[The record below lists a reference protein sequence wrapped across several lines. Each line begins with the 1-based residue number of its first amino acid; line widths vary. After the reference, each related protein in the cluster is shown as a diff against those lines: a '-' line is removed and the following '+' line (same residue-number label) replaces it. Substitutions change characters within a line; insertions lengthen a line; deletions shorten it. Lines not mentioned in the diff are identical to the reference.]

1 MQDLQLN
8 YCVKLQQALYK
19 TSEYRKNI
27 WNRMWHL
34 RMSPRYTILT
44 SVISSEEQ
52 SAEHGQIRKTRRGKR
67 KMSNEKNSG
76 KKKGLSNALKY
87 FFGVGDAGFV
97 LMSNIETFYFMTFLT
112 DIAAFSAG
120 IAGLIN
126 SVFTIVDACLSWL
139 YGGIING
146 TKAKKWGRYRSWLI
160 MIPWIVPF
168 LYAFMFIRV
177 SDNEMLSAVII
188 IAAAIASHVAWNFS
202 YVANATL
209 ISVVGKTPEEKATL
223 ASSRA
228 TWNNIGGLLFSYLGL
243 PFATLLAGYV
253 GEKNK
258 FAAAAFCLGILM
270 VVTYFAHFKMTEGY
284 EEIETET
291 QAASGKDK
299 TKVSIPEMFS
309 SLFQNPPLM
318 VLMLADLAKWCVKF
332 VTAASAIYYFRDAM
346 GNPGLMAPYL
356 LSVAIGAILGAF
368 VMRYISKALSSRT
381 TMILAYAGMTVSLCL
396 IYFMY
401 GNAYVVIALM
411 TVAQFFYGM
420 AFAASPALYAD
431 TVVYAT
437 WKSGKDASGWIMG
450 LQNLPLKVAV
460 FLRGTILSACLVA
473 VGWQSGAVLEGTA
486 RQGMTIAF
494 ALVPAIFC
502 LVGMLLLIFGFK
514 ITRDKVETYQA
525 EINARS

>member
-1 MQDLQLN
+1 MAGPTKN
-8 YCVKLQQALYK
+8 
-19 TSEYRKNI
+19 SE
-27 WNRMWHL
+27 
-34 RMSPRYTILT
+34 
-44 SVISSEEQ
+44 
-52 SAEHGQIRKTRRGKR
+52 GGK
-67 KMSNEKNSG
+67 KMSKNEIPKQDP
-76 KKKGLSNALKY
+76 KQKKGLTNALKY

-112 DIAAFSAG
+112 DLAGFAAGVAG
-120 IAGLIN
+120 VIN

-160 MIPWIVPF
+160 MVPWMVPF

-177 SDNEMLSAVII
+177 SDNEWLSAVVI
-188 IAAAIASHVAWNFS
+188 IAASIASHVAWNFS

-209 ISVVGKTPEEKATL
+209 ISIVGKTPEDKATL

-228 TWNNIGGLLFSYLGL
+228 TWNNIGGLLFSYMGL

-291 QAASGKDK
+291 AGKKNDK
-299 TKVSIPEMFS
+299 TKITIREMFA

-346 GNPGLMAPYL
+346 GNPGLMTTYL
-356 LSVAIGAILGAF
+356 LCVAIGAIIGAF
-368 VMRYISKALSSRT
+368 SMRYIAKAISSRT
-381 TMILAYAGMTVSLCL
+381 TMIIAYAGGSITVPC
-396 IYFMY
+396 IYFLWKCNDSDRPYDTCPVLLWY
-401 GNAYVVIALM
+401 GFCSFTCTLCGHCSVCNMEERKRCIRM
-411 TVAQFFYGM
+411 DYGITESS
-420 AFAASPALYAD
+420 AED
-431 TVVYAT
+431 CR
-437 WKSGKDASGWIMG
+437 I
-450 LQNLPLKVAV
+450 LK
-460 FLRGTILSACLVA
+460 RNDPQRLSC
-473 VGWQSGAVLEGTA
+473 GGRLE
-486 RQGMTIAF
+486 I
-494 ALVPAIFC
+494 
-502 LVGMLLLIFGFK
+502 
-514 ITRDKVETYQA
+514 
-525 EINARS
+525 RSCS

>member
-1 MQDLQLN
+1 
-8 YCVKLQQALYK
+8 
-19 TSEYRKNI
+19 
-27 WNRMWHL
+27 
-34 RMSPRYTILT
+34 MSTPNN
-44 SVISSEEQ
+44 
-52 SAEHGQIRKTRRGKR
+52 GKQ
-67 KMSNEKNSG
+67 
-76 KKKGLSNALKY
+76 KKKLSTALKY

-112 DIAAFSAG
+112 DLAGFGAG

-126 SVFTIVDACLSWL
+126 SIFTTVDACLSWL

-160 MIPWIVPF
+160 IVPWMVPF
-168 LYAFMFIRV
+168 LYAFMFLRV
-177 SDNEMLSAVII
+177 SSNEMLSAIVI
-188 IAAAIASHVAWNFS
+188 IAAAILSHVVWNFG

-209 ISVVGKTPEEKATL
+209 VSVVGKTPEDKATL

-258 FAAAAFCLGILM
+258 FAAAAFCLGVLM
-270 VVTYFAHFKMTEGY
+270 VVTYFAHFKMTDGY

-291 QAASGKDK
+291 SSKGNDK
-299 TKVSIPEMFS
+299 TKVTIKEMFT

-332 VTAASAIYYFRDAM
+332 VTAASAIYYFRDAA
-346 GNPGLMAPYL
+346 GNPGLMSTYTLCVSLGAI
-356 LSVAIGAILGAF
+356 IGAF
-368 VMRYISKALSSRT
+368 SMRYIAKKLSSRT
-381 TMILAYAGMTVSLCL
+381 TMIVSYAGMAVAMLL
-396 IYFMY
+396 IYVMY
-401 GNAYVVIALM
+401 ANPAAVIALM
-411 TVAQFFYGM
+411 TIAHVFYGM

-437 WKSGKDASGWIMG
+437 WKTGRDASGWIMG
-450 LQNLPLKVAV
+450 LQNLPLKIGV
-460 FLRGTILSACLVA
+460 FMRGVILSSCLVA
-473 VGWQSGAVLEGTA
+473 VGWQSGVVLEGSA

-494 ALVPAIFC
+494 AVVPALLC
-502 LVGMLLLIFGFK
+502 LAGMILLLFGFK
-514 ITRDKVETYQA
+514 ITKEKVAQYQA
-525 EINARS
+525 EIDARS

>member
-1 MQDLQLN
+1 
-8 YCVKLQQALYK
+8 
-19 TSEYRKNI
+19 
-27 WNRMWHL
+27 
-34 RMSPRYTILT
+34 MSQKENP
-44 SVISSEEQ
+44 
-52 SAEHGQIRKTRRGKR
+52 
-67 KMSNEKNSG
+67 G
-76 KKKGLSNALKY
+76 KKKGLSTALKY

-97 LMSNIETFYFMTFLT
+97 LMSNMETFYFMTFLT
-112 DIAAFSAG
+112 DIAGFGAG
-120 IAGLIN
+120 ISGIIN

-160 MIPWIVPF
+160 LVPWMVPF
-168 LYAFMFIRV
+168 LYAFMFLRV
-177 SDNEMLSAVII
+177 SENEWLSAIVI
-188 IAAAIASHVAWNFS
+188 IAASIASHVAWNFS

-228 TWNNIGGLLFSYLGL
+228 TWNNIGGLLFSYMGL

-258 FAAAAFCLGILM
+258 FAAASFCLGILM

-284 EEIETET
+284 EETEPQG
-291 QAASGKDK
+291 QADKAGKDK
-299 TKVSIPEMFS
+299 SKITIGEMFA

-346 GNPGLMAPYL
+346 GNPGLMTSYL
-356 LSVAIGAILGAF
+356 LSVAIGAIIGAF
-368 VMRYISKALSSRT
+368 SMRYLAKALSSRT
-381 TMILAYAGMTVSLCL
+381 TMILAYGGMAISLFL
-396 IYFMY
+396 IYVFY
-401 GNAYVVIALM
+401 GNAIGVIALM
-411 TVAQFFYGM
+411 TLAQFFYGM

-450 LQNLPLKVAV
+450 LQNLPLKIAV

-473 VGWQSGAVLEGTA
+473 VGWQSGVVLEGSA
-486 RQGMTIAF
+486 RQGMTISF

-514 ITRDKVETYQA
+514 ITKEKVIQYQA
-525 EINARS
+525 EIDARK

>member
-1 MQDLQLN
+1 MAGPTKN
-8 YCVKLQQALYK
+8 
-19 TSEYRKNI
+19 SE
-27 WNRMWHL
+27 
-34 RMSPRYTILT
+34 
-44 SVISSEEQ
+44 
-52 SAEHGQIRKTRRGKR
+52 GGK
-67 KMSNEKNSG
+67 KMSKNEIPKQDP
-76 KKKGLSNALKY
+76 KQKKGLTNALKY

-112 DIAAFSAG
+112 DLAGFAAGVAG
-120 IAGLIN
+120 VIN

-160 MIPWIVPF
+160 MVPWMVPF

-177 SDNEMLSAVII
+177 SDNEWVSAVVII
-188 IAAAIASHVAWNFS
+188 VASIASHVAWNFS

-209 ISVVGKTPEEKATL
+209 ISVVGKTPEDKATL

-228 TWNNIGGLLFSYLGL
+228 TWNNIGGLLFSYMGL

-291 QAASGKDK
+291 AGKK
-299 TKVSIPEMFS
+299 
-309 SLFQNPPLM
+309 N
-318 VLMLADLAKWCVKF
+318 DLAKWCVKF

-346 GNPGLMAPYL
+346 GNPGLMTTYL
-356 LSVAIGAILGAF
+356 LWVAIGAIIGAF
-368 VMRYISKALSSRT
+368 SMRYIAKAISSRT
-381 TMILAYAGMTVSLCL
+381 TMIIAYAGMAVSLFL
-396 IYFMY
+396 VYIFY
-401 GNAYVVIALM
+401 GNAMTVIALM
-411 TVAQFFYGM
+411 TLAQFFYGM

-450 LQNLPLKVAV
+450 LQNLPLKIAV

-473 VGWQSGAVLEGTA
+473 VGWKSGVVLEGTA
-486 RQGMTIAF
+486 RQGMTISF

-502 LVGMLLLIFGFK
+502 LAGLLLLVFGFK
-514 ITRDKVETYQA
+514 ITKEKVLQYQA
-525 EINARS
+525 EIDARS

>member
-1 MQDLQLN
+1 MD
-8 YCVKLQQALYK
+8 
-19 TSEYRKNI
+19 
-27 WNRMWHL
+27 NRGIFM
-34 RMSPRYTILT
+34 
-44 SVISSEEQ
+44 
-52 SAEHGQIRKTRRGKR
+52 G
-67 KMSNEKNSG
+67 NEK
-76 KKKGLSNALKY
+76 KETERKKGLSNALKY

-112 DIAAFSAG
+112 DLAQFSAG
-120 IAGLIN
+120 IAGVIN

-160 MIPWIVPF
+160 LVPWMVPF
-168 LYAFMFIRV
+168 LYAFMFIRI
-177 SDNEMLSAVII
+177 SDNEILSAIVII
-188 IAAAIASHVAWNFS
+188 IASISSHVVWNFS

-209 ISVVGKTPEEKATL
+209 ISVVGKTPEERAIL

-228 TWNNIGGLLFSYLGL
+228 TWNNVGGLLFSYLGL

-258 FAAAAFCLGILM
+258 FAAAAFCLGVLM

-284 EEIETET
+284 EEIETEAT
-291 QAASGKDK
+291 GKANDK
-299 TKVSIPEMFS
+299 TKVSIPEMFA

-346 GNPGLMAPYL
+346 GNPGLMVTYTFCISLGAI
-356 LSVAIGAILGAF
+356 IGAF
-368 VMRYISKALSSRT
+368 TMRFIAKALSSRT
-381 TMILAYAGMTVSLCL
+381 TMIVAYGGMAAALFM
-396 IYFMY
+396 IYLFY
-401 GNAYVVIALM
+401 GNAYTVIGLM
-411 TVAQFFYGM
+411 TLAQVFYGM

-473 VGWQSGAVLEGTA
+473 VGWKSGVVLEGAA

-502 LVGMLLLIFGFK
+502 LVGMILLLVGFR
-514 ITRDKVETYQA
+514 ITKDKVAFYQS
-525 EINARS
+525 EIDARKN